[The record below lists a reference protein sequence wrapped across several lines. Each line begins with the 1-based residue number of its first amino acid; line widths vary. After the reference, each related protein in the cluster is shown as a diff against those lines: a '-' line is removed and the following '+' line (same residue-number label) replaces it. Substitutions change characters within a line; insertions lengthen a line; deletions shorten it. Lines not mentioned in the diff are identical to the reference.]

1 MNPPLAAP
9 IDPASG
15 TIPLPRLST
24 ILHPTKKQP
33 LDQVCQTPPK
43 GCFSSHYNS
52 LQKTLFCRLPDNPCE
67 VARQFPQASPVKSDF
82 KHSRASNLL
91 QVFSRQQSPARPPQ
105 LYAVGF
111 AGFGSLSAMTF
122 IRLSVHLIGS
132 ANFASPTTASLA
144 SSAGFSTPPRT
155 SSTTAYL

>member
-43 GCFSSHYNS
+43 GCFSHDIIIVYRKLYSVACQTIPAS
-52 LQKTLFCRLPDNPCE
+52 KPCE
-67 VARQFPQASPVKSDF
+67 IRLQA
-82 KHSRASNLL
+82 
-91 QVFSRQQSPARPPQ
+91 FSRQQSLASILTPAIPRETPQ